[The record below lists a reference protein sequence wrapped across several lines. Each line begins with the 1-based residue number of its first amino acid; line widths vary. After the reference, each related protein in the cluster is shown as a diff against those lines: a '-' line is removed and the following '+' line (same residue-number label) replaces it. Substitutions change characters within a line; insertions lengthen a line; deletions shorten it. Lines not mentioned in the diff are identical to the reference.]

1 MVMAEAAQPKDEP
14 EESPLSPWW
23 IRTTGI
29 RLLPSYPASSS
40 PRPLHRLTL
49 ELFAVVALKIALLML
64 IWWLLFAPHPKP
76 DTRPAAIARRLAPA
90 APTPPAGHP

>member
-1 MVMAEAAQPKDEP
+1 MAEAAHPRDAP
-14 EESPLSPWW
+14 EESPLSRWW
-23 IRTTGI
+23 VRNVGI

-40 PRPLHRLTL
+40 PRPLRRLTL
-49 ELFAVVALKIALLML
+49 ELFVVIALKIALLML
-64 IWWLLFAPHPKP
+64 IWWLLFAPQAKP

>member
-1 MVMAEAAQPKDEP
+1 MSTSAVTQHSTEKPGTKQ
-14 EESPLSPWW
+14 
-23 IRTTGI
+23 
-29 RLLPSYPASSS
+29 
-40 PRPLHRLTL
+40 RPLRRLSF
-49 ELFAVVALKIALLML
+49 ELLAVIALKIALLML

>member
-1 MVMAEAAQPKDEP
+1 MPRSA
-14 EESPLSPWW
+14 L
-23 IRTTGI
+23 
-29 RLLPSYPASSS
+29 SSS
-40 PRPLHRLTL
+40 SIQDVNVLRRPLRRVTL
-49 ELFAVVALKIALLML
+49 ELFVVIALKIALLLL